1 MSKGVTLKDDGTRQW
16 SLFDGANPLK
26 VTKPLR
32 LIELFAG
39 IGAQAKAL
47 ENLGVE
53 FEHYRI
59 CEFDKY
65 AVASYNAVHGTEFTT
80 SDITKIH
87 AADLGIVETDKYE
100 YIMTYSFPC
109 TDLSKAGKQQGMSR
123 ESGTRSGLLWE
134 VERLL
139 KEAEELPQILLME
152 NVPDVLSE
160 NNSADFFAWCRFLED
175 LGYTNK
181 YAILNAKDFG
191 VPQNRERC
199 FMLSWLGDFHYDFPQ
214 AKPLTVRLKDFLE
227 PDVDKKYYLSDETV
241 KSLNLGDNIC
251 GGGIYGIYRK
261 QFERADAEAS
271 IGIVGILLS
280 NQGKRF
286 EKETDV
292 ASAILARDYKGF
304 GNQTTNGVLVMKSGK
319 QEPIAYDEQNRK
331 IRNDGL
337 IGTLTT
343 DGSSPK
349 HNNRVIEAIVYD
361 GFNATVKKDSSCIG
375 TITGNCSKDL
385 KRNGQG
391 IIEMTKQYSRPHG
404 FNKGGVSES
413 DIYPAV
419 RCSSTEDGNNGIIEG
434 IRVRKLTPKECWR
447 LMGFDDESFSRAEKK
462 VSNSQLYKQAGN
474 SIVVDVLMAIFKNL
488 F

>member
-1 MSKGVTLKDDGTRQW
+1 MGKGATLRDDGTRQW

-26 VTKPLR
+26 ITKPLR

-47 ENLGVE
+47 ENLGVK

-65 AVASYNAVHGTEFTT
+65 AVASYNAVHGTDFTT

-123 ESGTRSGLLWE
+123 NSGTRSGLLWE

-139 KEAEELPQILLME
+139 KEAEKLPQILLME

-160 NNSADFFAWCRFLED
+160 KNSADFFAWCRFLED
-175 LGYTNK
+175 LGYTSK
-181 YAILNAKDFG
+181 YALLNAKDFG

-199 FMLSWLGDFHYDFPQ
+199 FMLSWLGNFHYDFPQ

-227 PDVDKKYYLSDETV
+227 PSVDKKYYLSEKTIKYFIQHTQESIEKGNGFRFEPTDGNVVGKTITTRAGSGMDDNFIRCEHIAQ
-241 KSLNLGDNIC
+241 LEGDFEMANRVYSPEGLCPTIRTMQ
-251 GGGIYGIYRK
+251 GGGLEPKILEDFYKSRQPREYKEVAPTLRSEREGLKVIEPMALDGQNGYLRK
-261 QFERADAEAS
+261 D
-271 IGIVGILLS
+271 GIV
-280 NQGKRF
+280 
-286 EKETDV
+286 
-292 ASAILARDYKGF
+292 
-304 GNQTTNGVLVMKSGK
+304 
-319 QEPIAYDEQNRK
+319 
-331 IRNDGL
+331 
-337 IGTLTT
+337 GTLTT

-349 HNNRVIEAIVYD
+349 HNNRVVEPIVLD
-361 GFNATVKKDSSCIG
+361 GFNQSIRKDSSCIG
-375 TITGNCSKDL
+375 TLTRNCGADL
-385 KRNGQG
+385 KRNGQ
-391 IIEMTKQYSRPHG
+391 
-404 FNKGGVSES
+404 
-413 DIYPAV
+413 
-419 RCSSTEDGNNGIIEG
+419 GIIEG

>member
-1 MSKGVTLKDDGTRQW
+1 MIQC

-47 ENLGVE
+47 ENLGVK

-65 AVASYNAVHGTEFTT
+65 AVASYNAVHGTDFTT

-139 KEAEELPQILLME
+139 KEVEELPQILLME

-160 NNSADFFAWCRFLED
+160 KNSADFFAWRRFLEG

-191 VPQNRERC
+191 VPQNRKRC
-199 FMLSWLGDFHYDFPQ
+199 FMLSWLGNFYYDFPTT
-214 AKPLTVRLKDFLE
+214 KPLTIKLKDVLE
-227 PDVDKKYYLSDETV
+227 INVDEKYYLPNETV
-241 KSLNLGDNIC
+241 KKLNLSNIKSKEILKTVRA
-251 GGGIYGIYRK
+251 GGRGSVDRHCWDIVAEPLIIDDIYKFRK
-261 QFERADAEAS
+261 PREYKDAVPTLRSEWY
-271 IGIVGILLS
+271 GLKV
-280 NQGKRF
+280 
-286 EKETDV
+286 
-292 ASAILARDYKGF
+292 Y
-304 GNQTTNGVLVMKSGK
+304 
-319 QEPIAYDEQNRK
+319 EP
-331 IRNDGL
+331 
-337 IGTLTT
+337 
-343 DGSSPK
+343 
-349 HNNRVIEAIVYD
+349 IVYD
-361 GFNATVKKDSSCIG
+361 GFNQSIRKDNSCVG
-375 TITGNCSKDL
+375 TLTRNCGADL
-385 KRNGQG
+385 KRNGQ
-391 IIEMTKQYSRPHG
+391 
-404 FNKGGVSES
+404 
-413 DIYPAV
+413 
-419 RCSSTEDGNNGIIEG
+419 GIIEG

-474 SIVVDVLMAIFKNL
+474 SIVVDVLMAIFKDL

>member
-1 MSKGVTLKDDGTRQW
+1 M
-16 SLFDGANPLK
+16 
-26 VTKPLR
+26 
-32 LIELFAG
+32 
-39 IGAQAKAL
+39 
-47 ENLGVE
+47 
-53 FEHYRI
+53 
-59 CEFDKY
+59 
-65 AVASYNAVHGTEFTT
+65 
-80 SDITKIH
+80 
-87 AADLGIVETDKYE
+87 
-100 YIMTYSFPC
+100 
-109 TDLSKAGKQQGMSR
+109 
-123 ESGTRSGLLWE
+123 
-134 VERLL
+134 
-139 KEAEELPQILLME
+139 
-152 NVPDVLSE
+152 
-160 NNSADFFAWCRFLED
+160 
-175 LGYTNK
+175 
-181 YAILNAKDFG
+181 
-191 VPQNRERC
+191 
-199 FMLSWLGDFHYDFPQ
+199 
-214 AKPLTVRLKDFLE
+214 
-227 PDVDKKYYLSDETV
+227 
-241 KSLNLGDNIC
+241 
-251 GGGIYGIYRK
+251 
-261 QFERADAEAS
+261 
-271 IGIVGILLS
+271 S

-292 ASAILARDYKGF
+292 ANAILARDYKGF

-349 HNNRVIEAIVYD
+349 LNNRVIETIVYD

-413 DIYPAV
+413 DIYPTV
-419 RCSSTEDGNNGIIEG
+419 RCSSTKDGNNGIIEG

>member
-1 MSKGVTLKDDGTRQW
+1 MGNTIRDMGLQRSI
-16 SLFDGANPLK
+16 FDGVIPLK
-26 VTKPLR
+26 ITKLIR

-47 ENLGVE
+47 ENLGVN

-65 AVASYNAVHGTEFTT
+65 AVASYNAVHGTNFAT

-87 AADLGIVETDKYE
+87 AADLGIVGTDKYE

-123 ESGTRSGLLWE
+123 DSGTRSGLLWE

-139 KEAEELPQILLME
+139 IEITKKGGRLPQILLME
-152 NVPDVLSE
+152 NVPDVLSKK
-160 NNSADFFAWCRFLED
+160 NRKDFFSWCELLES
-175 LGYTNK
+175 LGYTSK

-199 FMLSWLGDFHYDFPQ
+199 FMLSWLGEDYYYDFPHKQ
-214 AKPLTVRLKDFLE
+214 PLVVRLKDVLE
-227 PDVDKKYYLSDETV
+227 PSVDEKYYLSKKTIKYFIQHTQE
-241 KSLNLGDNIC
+241 
-251 GGGIYGIYRK
+251 
-261 QFERADAEAS
+261 S
-271 IGIVGILLS
+271 IEKGNGF
-280 NQGKRF
+280 RF
-286 EKETDV
+286 EPTDGNV
-292 ASAILARDYKGF
+292 VGKTITTKAGSRMDDNFIKCEHIAQLEGDFEMASSC
-304 GNQTTNGVLVMKSGK
+304 V
-319 QEPIAYDEQNRK
+319 
-331 IRNDGL
+331 
-337 IGTLTT
+337 GTLT
-343 DGSSPK
+343 
-349 HNNRVIEAIVYD
+349 R
-361 GFNATVKKDSSCIG
+361 
-375 TITGNCSKDL
+375 NCGADL

-391 IIEMTKQYSRPHG
+391 IIETTKQYSRPHG
-404 FNKGGVSES
+404 FNKGGVNESEVF
-413 DIYPAV
+413 PAV
-419 RCSSTEDGNNGIIEG
+419 RCSSTEDGNNGIIDG

-474 SIVVDVLMAIFKNL
+474 SIVVNVLMAIFKNL